1 MALWGHQ
8 AEREVTA
15 HARVEFAAVP
25 TQVVVKGH
33 PPRVATTERAG
44 LLSRLVAISFWGAG
58 LSLVVGAASSG
69 GFLALALFPI
79 VGFGYLVFCMIALT
93 DDRKVE

>member
-58 LSLVVGAASSG
+58 LSLVDRMRIPTQRR
-69 GFLALALFPI
+69 GFSCGDP
-79 VGFGYLVFCMIALT
+79 VLVT
-93 DDRKVE
+93 